1 MSFLDEWVLDFIT
14 KVTQGIAVT
23 ITREELIKRI
33 PDFVSKE
40 DNFEFRKRLASS
52 FSSHKISKKDYI
64 LKLSDYPGLLH
75 LLRDEE
81 FRKKYLKLDM
91 GNGVVILDEKSE
103 DVLSTART
111 SIEHRLL
118 RCLKGWVSEY
128 FSPDYTISLPGT
140 LSYIESKIPSN
151 LRPNYKIEYDRFQK
165 EKDKELFELI
175 AMINKITNLE
185 LAVRDYD
192 SEVTRTLMK
201 ISDILYEY
209 IKEYDKLMDSIYP
222 KITYKSRNEIGN
234 ILYCLQQRMLTFV
247 SGLDLIAKIY
257 GIYWHSREDWP
268 MHSLEKIGKQVIKFL
283 FLSPSA
289 GGEGQR
295 PKGTR
300 AQVGDENDTAR
311 PDRER

>member
-1 MSFLDEWVLDFIT
+1 MSFSDEWVLDFIT
-14 KVTQGIAVT
+14 KVTQDIAVT

-33 PDFVSKE
+33 PDYVSKE

-52 FSSHKISKKDYI
+52 FSSHKILKKDYI

-75 LLRDEE
+75 LLRDEG
-81 FRKKYLKLDM
+81 FRKKYLKLDL

-128 FSPDYTISLPGT
+128 FSPEYTNSLPGT

-165 EKDKELFELI
+165 EKDKELLELI

-185 LAVRDYD
+185 LAVGDYD
-192 SEVTRTLMK
+192 SEVTGTLMK

-209 IKEYDKLMDSIYP
+209 IKEYDKLMDFIYP
-222 KITYKSRNEIGN
+222 KIDNKPRNEIGN

-295 PKGTR
+295 IKGTR
-300 AQVGDENDTAR
+300 TQVGDENDIAR

>member
-1 MSFLDEWVLDFIT
+1 MSFSDEWVLDFMT
-14 KVTQGIAVT
+14 KVTQDIAVT

-33 PDFVSKE
+33 PDYVSKE

-52 FSSHKISKKDYI
+52 FSSHNISKKDYI

-75 LLRDEE
+75 LLRDEI
-81 FRKKYLKLDM
+81 FSKKYLKLDM

-118 RCLKGWVSEY
+118 RCLKGWASEY
-128 FSPDYTISLPGT
+128 FSPDYKNSLPGT

-185 LAVRDYD
+185 LAVGDYD

-222 KITYKSRNEIGN
+222 KITNKSRIEIGN
-234 ILYCLQQRMLTFV
+234 ILYCLHQRMLTFV

-257 GIYWHSREDWP
+257 GIYWHSRGDWP

-283 FLSPSA
+283 ILSPSVHSQA
-289 GGEGQR
+289 
-295 PKGTR
+295 
-300 AQVGDENDTAR
+300 
-311 PDRER
+311 

>member
-1 MSFLDEWVLDFIT
+1 MSFLDEWVLDFMT
-14 KVTQGIAVT
+14 KAAQDIAAT
-23 ITREELIKRI
+23 INIEELIKRI
-33 PDFVSKE
+33 PDYVSKE

-81 FRKKYLKLDM
+81 FQKKYLKLDM
-91 GNGVVILDEKSE
+91 SNGVVILDEKSN

-118 RCLKGWVSEY
+118 RCLKGWASEY

-140 LSYIESKIPSN
+140 LSYIESKLPSN

-165 EKDKELFELI
+165 EKDKELLELI
-175 AMINKITNLE
+175 AMIDKITNIE
-185 LAVRDYD
+185 LAVGDYD
-192 SEVTRTLMK
+192 SEVTGTLMK

-209 IKEYDKLMDSIYP
+209 IKEYDKMMDSIYP
-222 KITYKSRNEIGN
+222 KITHKSRNEIGN
-234 ILYCLQQRMLTFV
+234 ILYCLQQRMLTLV

-257 GIYWHSREDWP
+257 GIYWHSRRDWP

-283 FLSPSA
+283 IVSPSA
-289 GGEGQR
+289 GGEVQG
-295 PKGTR
+295 PNGTR
-300 AQVGDENDTAR
+300 
-311 PDRER
+311 

>member
-1 MSFLDEWVLDFIT
+1 MSFSDEWVLDFIT
-14 KVTQGIAVT
+14 KVTQDIADT

-33 PDFVSKE
+33 PEYVSKE

-52 FSSHKISKKDYI
+52 FSSHKILKKDYI

-75 LLRDEE
+75 LLRDEG
-81 FRKKYLKLDM
+81 FKKKYLKLDL
-91 GNGVVILDEKSE
+91 GNGVVILDERSE

-111 SIEHRLL
+111 SIEHRIL
-118 RCLKGWVSEY
+118 RCVKGWVSEF

-140 LSYIESKIPSN
+140 LSYVESKIPLN

-185 LAVRDYD
+185 LAVSDYD
-192 SEVTRTLMK
+192 SEVTNTLMK
-201 ISDILYEY
+201 ISDLLYEY

-222 KITYKSRNEIGN
+222 KITSESRNEIGN

-257 GIYWHSREDWP
+257 GIYWHSREDWL
-268 MHSLEKIGKQVIKFL
+268 MHSLEKIGKQVINFL

-289 GGEGQR
+289 GGKGQR
-295 PKGTR
+295 PNGVR
-300 AQVGDENDTAR
+300 V
-311 PDRER
+311 